1 MHAGTC
7 RPLKEQA
14 RGEDCILVATHPSG
28 LEFGS
33 IVALKSALVP
43 FRKHPALRG
52 SCKKGDNA
60 FSIFSLRQYECT
72 QRSIRH
78 ICVGA
83 IALSLLTAIILFLN
97 FICEKNVAQMG
108 KEQKVHVA
116 QIGGF
121 HGSPYEKATGRAS
134 ELG

>member
-60 FSIFSLRQYECT
+60 FSIFSLRPDEGT
-72 QRSIRH
+72 QPIIHH